1 MRIPA
6 QVWQRSSVGGCSPSD
21 STHGQNTMQ
30 LHDSAISPFK
40 VQLSATS
47 FLPLYF
53 FNSGNARRPM
63 GRQRQQ
69 HEGDPDHD
77 QRRAGQVGDA
87 LAAPIFSRVITTPSA
102 AIQI

>member
-1 MRIPA
+1 
-6 QVWQRSSVGGCSPSD
+6 
-21 STHGQNTMQ
+21 
-30 LHDSAISPFK
+30 
-40 VQLSATS
+40 
-47 FLPLYF
+47 
-53 FNSGNARRPM
+53 M

-102 AIQI
+102 AIQITFITPTANITNIIAQQQPRQYHPCLTPRRKTARGVVAQLAL